1 MLSNAFAAGS
11 NGPGTTTST
20 HARCQEDA
28 LRRGHATDSGRHHVI
43 TTSDRRRA
51 GVTRVSVEPQG
62 RRYSAPGATFPLLS
76 RLRKSKAFQMML
88 LAILSFDA

>member
-20 HARCQEDA
+20 HARCQEGA

-51 GVTRVSVEPQG
+51 GVTRASVEPQ
-62 RRYSAPGATFPLLS
+62 RKPHSAPERHPALAHRRPRAAICRATG
-76 RLRKSKAFQMML
+76 RL
-88 LAILSFDA
+88 D